1 MIMKKIALLVVAT
14 IFVICG
20 FAQNVKIVNAK
31 NYLRDFNE
39 SKDIESLNKAKE
51 NIDLAAAHADTKD
64 QAKTQTLKAQV
75 YLTIFDNNRRLETEK
90 LTVIGKKKEA
100 IIAQFGQPKNTVI
113 TTDASGATELLEY
126 PNFNFYI
133 GSKGTVVSVQEITAN
148 GAKQEFGPSK
158 IDLASYQNTSTAPLA
173 EAYAACL
180 LSKTLDTKGNYASE
194 VANYIANIAIHY
206 DNKAIA
212 DYNAKKYADALPSF
226 EKSYEIKGSKDTL
239 TLANC
244 ALVADRAAIYDKAKM
259 YYQKMI
265 DAKLG
270 YGNTYSSLVN
280 VYLNMKDSVGAME
293 VLKKG
298 RAMYPN
304 DINLVITETNYFLK
318 TNNSK
323 EALNNLNIALAAKPN
338 DANLYLVRG
347 NIYDN
352 LANPKDAA
360 NKDVEKPKD
369 YENLMKTA
377 ETDYKKAIELK
388 PDYFDALYNLGVLY
402 NNHGVALSKVAD
414 QITDNAKYKT
424 ANEIATAE
432 FSKALPILEKALE
445 VNPKD
450 KNTMYALKQIYAR
463 TQQPEKVKEI
473 NEKLKNN

>member
-1 MIMKKIALLVVAT
+1 MKKIAILFVAT
-14 IFVICG
+14 TLVING

-31 NYLRDFNE
+31 NYLRDFSE

-51 NIDLAAAHADTKD
+51 NIDLAAAHVDTKD
-64 QAKTQTLKAQV
+64 LPKTQTLKAQV
-75 YLTIFDNNRRLETEK
+75 YLTIFENTLRLETEK
-90 LTVIGKKKEA
+90 LTA
-100 IIAQFGQPKNTVI
+100 TV
-113 TTDASGATELLEY
+113 TDPNKRNLAAYQAANSSSLADAFAGCTAS
-126 PNFNFYI
+126 
-133 GSKGTVVSVQEITAN
+133 KAN
-148 GAKQEFGPSK
+148 DP
-158 IDLASYQNTSTAPLA
+158 
-173 EAYAACL
+173 
-180 LSKTLDTKGNYASE
+180 KGNYTSE
-194 VANYIANIAIHY
+194 VNSYIAKIASHY
-206 DNKAIA
+206 ENKAIA

-226 EKSYEIKGSKDTL
+226 EKAYEINGSKDTT
-239 TLANC
+239 TLGNC
-244 ALVADRAAIYDKAKM
+244 ALVADRAAIYDKAKL

-265 DAKLG
+265 DNKQG
-270 YGNTYSSLVN
+270 FGNTYSSLVN

-298 RAMYPN
+298 RATYPN

-323 EALNNLNIALAAKPN
+323 EALNNLNIALAAKPK

-360 NKDVEKPKD
+360 NKDMTKPKD
-369 YENLMKTA
+369 YETLIGQA
-377 ETDYKKAIELK
+377 EADYKKAIELK

-402 NNHGVALSKVAD
+402 NNHGVALSKIAD
-414 QITDNAKYKT
+414 QITDNAKYKA
-424 ANEIATAE
+424 ANDLATEE
-432 FSKALPILEKALE
+432 FKKALPVLEKALE
-445 VNPKD
+445 VSPKD